1 MISIGKN
8 HIGRI
13 FGGLNLTEFALFS
26 AKKKID
32 MEVHCDAIIGNQLR

>member
-1 MISIGKN
+1 MISERKN

-26 AKKKID
+26 SKKKIIWKFIA
-32 MEVHCDAIIGNQLR
+32 MR

>member
-1 MISIGKN
+1 MISEGKN

-26 AKKKID
+26 LKKKMIWKFIA
-32 MEVHCDAIIGNQLR
+32 MR